1 MEILPKWMDS
11 FFLYDEKIPV
21 KYEFKSKNAI
31 KHVFYA
37 INRWK

>member
-21 KYEFKSKNAI
+21 KYEFLCKNAI
-31 KHVFYA
+31 KLVFYA
-37 INRWK
+37 VNRKK